1 MTTATTVGAPP
12 AYSPG
17 RRWAAL
23 AVLCASLIII
33 TMDMT
38 ILTIALPDMAADLK
52 PTSDQ
57 QLWIVDVYSLVLAG
71 LLVSVAA
78 IADRWGRK
86 RMLILGYVVFAVAS
100 LLVLF
105 ANSAAAVIAIR
116 ALLGIGGAMIM
127 PTTLSLIRVI
137 FTDPKERTTALSV
150 WAAVSGVGMV
160 IGPLVGGVLLEHF
173 GWHAAFLINVPLM
186 ILAAVA
192 ALFLLRESRVTS
204 PGSWDVLAAA
214 LSLVGLVALV
224 WALKLF
230 GKEASF
236 AVPNAWIALAVA
248 VVTLFWFGRRSL
260 RREHPLLDL
269 RLFENRVFTSG
280 MIAAFGA
287 TFAMI
292 AALLLI
298 SQWLLLVDGSTPIQA
313 GVQLMPIAIVGAVA
327 SLAAP
332 LAARLM
338 GARAVQSIGLV
349 IAGGGLLYI
358 GLIGNSL
365 NLTSVIIALC
375 LVGVSMGALAIGT
388 EFVMG
393 GVPEDKAGNA
403 GALQETA
410 YEFSGTLGVSV
421 LGSIAAVL
429 FRENLG
435 KAPGFDLL
443 EAFSPELAGQAQDS
457 LGAAMYIAQEG
468 GLPELA
474 VQAAKA
480 FTEGLQV
487 TGVIGGVI
495 MIAFAIVA
503 FFLVPK
509 GTKIGGKVTH

>member
-1 MTTATTVGAPP
+1 MTRPTSATHPVVL
-12 AYSPG
+12 SEG

-38 ILTIALPDMAADLK
+38 ILTIALPDMAAELK

-71 LLVSVAA
+71 LLVSAA
-78 IADRWGRK
+78 AVADRWGRK
-86 RMLILGYVVFAVAS
+86 RTLILGYVVFAAAS

-105 ANSAAAVIAIR
+105 ADSAEAVIAIR
-116 ALLGIGGAMIM
+116 ALLGVGGAMIM

-150 WAAVSGVGMV
+150 WAAVSGAGMV
-160 IGPLVGGVLLEHF
+160 VGPLVGGVLLENF
-173 GWHAAFLINVPLM
+173 SWHAAFLINVPLM
-186 ILAAVA
+186 LLTAFA
-192 ALFLLRESRVTS
+192 ALFLLKESRVEN
-204 PGSWDVLAAA
+204 PGKWDVWAAV

-224 WALKLF
+224 WAFKQF
-230 GKEASF
+230 GKEASL
-236 AVPNAWIALAVA
+236 AVPPAWIAVAIA

-260 RREHPLLDL
+260 HREYPLLDL
-269 RLFENRVFTSG
+269 RLFKSRVFTSG

-298 SQWLLLVDGSTPIQA
+298 SQWLLLVEGSTPIEA
-313 GVQLMPIAIVGAVA
+313 GIQLIPMAIVGTIA

-332 LAARLM
+332 PLTRLI

-358 GLIGNSL
+358 GLVGDT
-365 NLTSVIIALC
+365 LTLTTVIIGLC
-375 LVGVSMGALAIGT
+375 LVGVSMGSLAIGT

-393 GVPEDKAGNA
+393 GVPDDKAGNA

-410 YEFSGTLGVSV
+410 YEFSSTLGITV

-435 KAPGFDLL
+435 KAPGFDQL
-443 EAFSPELAGQAQDS
+443 EAYSPDLAEQAQDS
-457 LGAAMYIAQEG
+457 LGAAMYIANEG
-468 GLPELA
+468 NLPDLA
-474 VQAAKA
+474 TQAAKA

-487 TGVIGGVI
+487 TGVIGGII
-495 MIAFAIVA
+495 MIVFAIAA
-503 FFLVPK
+503 FILVPK
-509 GTKIGGKVTH
+509 GTKTGGKATH